1 MFSSKMMP
9 CKRHLMFTWPLGP
22 TLAHTS
28 ETFCISIE
36 ILVLYPQMKLQ
47 YVTSSEDIVSGIKNI
62 D

>member
-1 MFSSKMMP
+1 
-9 CKRHLMFTWPLGP
+9 MFTWPLGP
-22 TLAHTS
+22 TLAHTN